1 MEELVSVKG
10 MVIKHSPV
18 GDYDW
23 VATVFTADRGK
34 ITAFARNARKPG
46 SKLAGSVEPFCFG
59 TFKLFA
65 GRSSYTIVE
74 ADIENYFE
82 GFRQDLEGACYGTFF
97 LEIASFYTRENNED
111 KALLNLLYISLRALL
126 NEKLQNRLV
135 KCIFE
140 IRALCIEG
148 EYPGIPDRGNFLES
162 TVYAMNYI
170 ATCPL
175 QKLYSFEVSEDVLLQ
190 IEDIAAVYRKRFID
204 KTLKSLEMLE
214 SLYNVR

>member
-23 VATVFTADRGK
+23 VATIFTADRGK

-65 GRSSYTIVE
+65 GRTSYNIVE

-97 LEIASFYTRENNED
+97 LEFASYYTRENNED
-111 KALLNLLYISLRALL
+111 KELLNLLYISLKALL
-126 NEKLQNRLV
+126 NEKLRNRLV
-135 KCIFE
+135 RCIYE
-140 IRALCIEG
+140 LRALCIEG
-148 EYPGIPDRGNFLES
+148 EYPGVPESGNLLDS
-162 TVYAMNYI
+162 TIYAMNYI
-170 ATCPL
+170 TTCPL
-175 QKLYSFEVSEDVLLQ
+175 QKLYSFEVSEEVLVQLEK
-190 IEDIAAVYRKRFID
+190 ITADYRKKFID
-204 KTLKSLEMLE
+204 RPFKSLEMLE
-214 SLYNVR
+214 VF